1 MSQNQGLGT
10 HPMLSLPLSSLL
22 TPLLH
27 EGIENGVVSRFFF
40 YDKQLGHCH
49 IKPSKRNTPISP
61 FGEESEKQREK
72 MAVGIKGNT
81 GGGGS
86 GRGRSYGLM
95 LILAFGAAV
104 LGVMVIHKLRDRRIF
119 NLLVKEKDRQLISL
133 QLLLQVSPPLSS
145 LHAPT
150 HTTI

>member
-27 EGIENGVVSRFFF
+27 EGIENGVV
-40 YDKQLGHCH
+40 QLGHCD

-86 GRGRSYGLM
+86 GRGRSFGLM

>member
-1 MSQNQGLGT
+1 
-10 HPMLSLPLSSLL
+10 
-22 TPLLH
+22 
-27 EGIENGVVSRFFF
+27 
-40 YDKQLGHCH
+40 
-49 IKPSKRNTPISP
+49 
-61 FGEESEKQREK
+61 

-133 QLLLQVSPPLSS
+133 QLLLQKERESTKEERRKIEELKAKILYLKKPEYGASQQGHGDAVYDCFPKG
-145 LHAPT
+145 
-150 HTTI
+150 